1 MRGCKFQLGP
11 HATTRAPRSF
21 LSDSRSSLSF
31 IKRLKLFQTRA
42 LSNFFVSLRNR
53 VSGSVD
59 VGRRA
64 RALVSVQSLTNCR
77 LFVKLHLW
85 MRSQSREASLNTTSD
100 EPSPLHLHHRY
111 TWEGLSVSL
120 YSLRPPWILVQTF
133 FFGCRSFERFYS
145 VVHGKCEF
153 FQ

>member
-1 MRGCKFQLGP
+1 MVFGDGKKTCLTRKTRAVCNCYVSSLVSQDSESVVADRRLFINDPTCEGASSNLGLMPPQGP
-11 HATTRAPRSF
+11 HEAF
-21 LSDSRSSLSF
+21 LSDSRSSLSL
-31 IKRLKLFQTRA
+31 IKRLKLFQARA

-85 MRSQSREASLNTTSD
+85 MRSQSREASLNTTS
-100 EPSPLHLHHRY
+100 PLHLHRRY
-111 TWEGLSVSL
+111 T
-120 YSLRPPWILVQTF
+120 
-133 FFGCRSFERFYS
+133 
-145 VVHGKCEF
+145 
-153 FQ
+153 